1 MGVYET
7 AYWMSDT
14 WGMSRREAR
23 SGAYHPYR
31 PDLISAREF
40 TLSPQ
45 AISAVSR
52 AESAVRRLNESTT
65 HLTNTEPLARLILRS
80 EALASSRIEGLEMPA
95 GRLLEYEALD
105 ELGVSHRL
113 DGTEAAVIGNIRA
126 MSESVERL
134 SKLARISVEDLC
146 EINRRLLENTDMA
159 EHAGRLRSEQ
169 NWIGGNRVNPLD
181 AAYVPPRPELV
192 PELMADLAA
201 FCTHSELP
209 PLAVAAI
216 AHAQLETI
224 HPFPDGNGRTG
235 RTLVHVLLR
244 QRGLA
249 PHVIPPVSLVLA
261 TDRRRY
267 TANLAAFRTDDKSA
281 AGQSL
286 DAAIS
291 DWMVYFSGACL
302 VACERAEAFEQVIC
316 SIQDGWREA
325 LRPRAN
331 SAASLLIDALP
342 STPVVSVESAARLTG
357 RSREAAR
364 QAVNALVAAGI
375 LYQSAKNRK
384 SNIYAAR
391 DILDAF
397 TSYERALAAPGGNT
411 AVEQLVRPVPQ
422 HAPRKRR

>member
-7 AYWMSDT
+7 AYWLSDT

-31 PDLISAREF
+31 PDPISTREPA
-40 TLSPQ
+40 LSAQ
-45 AISAVSR
+45 AVSAVSR
-52 AESAVRRLNESTT
+52 AESAVRRLNESTV
-65 HLTNTEPLARLILRS
+65 HLTDTEPLARLILRS

-113 DGTEAAVIGNIRA
+113 DGAEAAVVGNIRA
-126 MSESVERL
+126 MSESIDRL
-134 SKLARISVEDLC
+134 SGLSRVSVADMC
-146 EINRRLLENTDMA
+146 EMNRRLLEGTDMA
-159 EHAGRLRSEQ
+159 GHAGRLRSEQ

-192 PELMADLAA
+192 PGLMSDLAT
-201 FCTHSELP
+201 FCNSSELP
-209 PLAVAAI
+209 PLAVAAV
-216 AHAQLETI
+216 AHAQFETI

-244 QRGLA
+244 QKGLA
-249 PHVIPPVSLVLA
+249 TRVVPPVSLVLA
-261 TDRRRY
+261 TDRGRY
-267 TANLAAFRTDDKSA
+267 TANLAAFRTDDGDDAGRA
-281 AGQSL
+281 A
-286 DAAIS
+286 DAAVS
-291 DWMVYFSGACL
+291 DWVVYFAGACL
-302 VACERAEAFEQVIC
+302 VACERAEAFEQVIG
-316 SIQDGWREA
+316 SIKDRWRET

-364 QAVNALVAAGI
+364 QAIAALEGAGV

-411 AVEQLVRPVPQ
+411 AVERPVRPVPQ
-422 HAPRKRR
+422 RVPRKRH